1 MRHLK
6 KFESRNQFEKSDINQ
21 LKSYFQD
28 IEDEFGF
35 GMEFDNFGTSINI
48 RAPFRFDLTSSFF
61 KNLKLYRDQRTG
73 KTVSLSERYEEELCE
88 SFSNLSKFFELL
100 EKSVRQLSN
109 DTDFIISREHPNSN
123 GVIIIRVGLR

>member
-6 KFESRNQFEKSDINQ
+6 KFESKNQFEKSDINQ

-35 GMEFDNFGTSINI
+35 GMEFDNFGTLINI
-48 RAPFRFDLTSSFF
+48 RFDLTSSFF

-109 DTDFIISREHPNSN
+109 DTDFIISREHPNPN
-123 GVIIIRVGLR
+123 GVLIIRVGLR

>member
-6 KFESRNQFEKSDINQ
+6 KFESKNQFEKSDINQ

-35 GMEFDNFGTSINI
+35 GMEFDNFGTLINI
-48 RAPFRFDLTSSFF
+48 RFDLTSSFF

-73 KTVSLSERYEEELCE
+73 EIGSLSERYEEELCE

-109 DTDFIISREHPNSN
+109 DTDFIISREHPNPN

>member
-1 MRHLK
+1 MKHLK
-6 KFESRNQFEKSDINQ
+6 KFESVDSKNQFEKSDINQ

-35 GMEFDNFGTSINI
+35 GMEFDNFGTLINI
-48 RAPFRFDLTSSFF
+48 RFDLTSSFF

-73 KTVSLSERYEEELCE
+73 EIGSLSERYEEELCE

-109 DTDFIISREHPNSN
+109 DTDFIISREHPNPN

>member
-1 MRHLK
+1 MKHLK
-6 KFESRNQFEKSDINQ
+6 KFESKNQFEESDINQ

-35 GMEFDNFGTSINI
+35 GMEFDNFGTLINI
-48 RAPFRFDLTSSFF
+48 RFDALRDERKLTSSFF

-88 SFSNLSKFFELL
+88 SFSNLSKFFEFL
-100 EKSVRQLSN
+100 EKSVIDSMC
-109 DTDFIISREHPNSN
+109 NSLN
-123 GVIIIRVGLR
+123 IFM

>member
-1 MRHLK
+1 MKHLK
-6 KFESRNQFEKSDINQ
+6 KFESKNQFEESDIDQ

-35 GMEFDNFGTSINI
+35 GMEFDNFGTLINI
-48 RAPFRFDLTSSFF
+48 RFDLTSSFF

-109 DTDFIISREHPNSN
+109 DTDFIISREHPNPN
-123 GVIIIRVGLR
+123 GVLIIRVGLR

>member
-6 KFESRNQFEKSDINQ
+6 KFESKNQFEESDINQ

-35 GMEFDNFGTSINI
+35 GMEFTNLRSVHGDQCLI
-48 RAPFRFDLTSSFF
+48 RFDSTSSFF
-61 KNLKLYRDQRTG
+61 KNLKLYRNPQTG
-73 KTVSLSERYEEELCE
+73 EIVSLSERYEEELCE
-88 SFSNLSKFFELL
+88 TFSNLSKFFELL

-109 DTDFIISREHPNSN
+109 DTDFIISREHPNPN
-123 GVIIIRVGLR
+123 GVIIIRVKLR

>member
-6 KFESRNQFEKSDINQ
+6 KFESKNQFEESDIDQ

-35 GMEFDNFGTSINI
+35 GMEFDNFGTLINI
-48 RAPFRFDLTSSFF
+48 RFDLTSSFF

-73 KTVSLSERYEEELCE
+73 EIGSLSERYEEELCE

-109 DTDFIISREHPNSN
+109 DTDFIISREHPNPN

>member
-6 KFESRNQFEKSDINQ
+6 KFESKNQFEKSDIDQ

-35 GMEFDNFGTSINI
+35 GMEFDNFGTLINI
-48 RAPFRFDLTSSFF
+48 RFDLTSSFF

-109 DTDFIISREHPNSN
+109 DTDFIISREHPNPN
-123 GVIIIRVGLR
+123 GVLIIRVGLR

>member
-6 KFESRNQFEKSDINQ
+6 KFESKNQFEKSDINQ

-35 GMEFDNFGTSINI
+35 GMEFDNFGTLINI
-48 RAPFRFDLTSSFF
+48 RFDLTSSFF

-109 DTDFIISREHPNSN
+109 DTDFIISREHPNPN

>member
-6 KFESRNQFEKSDINQ
+6 KFESKNQFEKSDINQ

-35 GMEFDNFGTSINI
+35 GMEFDNFGTLINI
-48 RAPFRFDLTSSFF
+48 RFDLTSSFF
-61 KNLKLYRDQRTG
+61 KNLKLYRDQRTD

-109 DTDFIISREHPNSN
+109 DTDFIISREHPNPN